1 MVRGTV
7 YPHQNTNFLWI
18 LWQEVKE
25 MDWEELTK
33 LLPQWLCVKFHQ
45 LLVLASDRYF
55 YGVTANLTVL
65 HIGLKAH
72 GCVEEH

>member
-1 MVRGTV
+1 
-7 YPHQNTNFLWI
+7 
-18 LWQEVKE
+18 